1 MPDLSLILP
10 LAARNALR
18 NSRRTALTALTVL
31 LGTGLLVVGL
41 SWINGIFGQ
50 FQREAARST
59 GHVRVVSKAWAER
72 EALQPLYEN
81 IPDTAPVAA
90 AIERIPGVT
99 GVYPR
104 LLLGAA
110 MAPEDGEIGDDFA
123 LMVGAPL
130 AWHQQV
136 MGLDERVASGRF
148 FSEDDGARKGEA
160 LIGKA
165 LAAQL
170 GVDAGQDVIVLGR
183 TQDGSMSDLRLTA
196 VGVVDTGNGLYDKQL
211 FIDLEQA
218 RWAADIPDGALEL
231 LAYGDDYGGA
241 DALDLQIEALLADG
255 QLAREAGLP
264 EGGELIAQAWNH
276 REPWVSALSLFDA
289 IVGIVVSCIVFITA
303 LGVLNTMLMSVLERT
318 AEIGVLRA
326 MGMQRGEVVLAF
338 VFEALVISV
347 VGGLLGVTLGSLAAL
362 AMGQTGIDL
371 GTAASN
377 LPDTMPVNRILHP
390 AWNLGIALRAF
401 GLGLVMAIVGSTTP
415 AVRATRVQ
423 PVQAM
428 RSRR

>member
-1 MPDLSLILP
+1 MPNLSLIVP

-18 NSRRTALTALTVL
+18 NTRRTALTALTVL
-31 LGTGLLVVGL
+31 LGTGLLVLGL

-50 FQREAARST
+50 FQKEAARST
-59 GHVRVVSKAWAER
+59 GHVRIVTQAWAER

-81 IPDTAPVAA
+81 IPDTTPVAH

-110 MAPEDGEIGDDFA
+110 MAPEDGELGDDFA

-130 AWHQQV
+130 AWHQRV
-136 MGLDERVASGRF
+136 MGLDERIASGSF
-148 FSEDDGARKGEA
+148 FSSDDDERRGQA
-160 LIGKA
+160 LVGRA

-170 GVDAGQDVIVLGR
+170 GVEAGDDVIVLGR

-231 LAYGDDYGGA
+231 LAYGSDYGTA
-241 DALDLQIEALLADG
+241 DVLDAEIEALLADG
-255 QLAREAGLP
+255 RLARDAGLP
-264 EGGELIAQAWNH
+264 DGSALVAQAWSH
-276 REPWVSALSLFDA
+276 REPWASSLSVVDA
-289 IVGIVVSCIVFITA
+289 IVGIIVGCIVFITA

-338 VFEALVISV
+338 VVEALVISL
-347 VGGLLGVTLGSLAAL
+347 VGGLLGVVLGSLAAI

-371 GTAASN
+371 GTAATN

-390 AWNLGIALRAF
+390 AWSLGIALKAF
-401 GLGLVMAIVGSTTP
+401 GLGLVMAVVGSTTP
-415 AVRATRVQ
+415 ALRATRVQ

-428 RSRR
+428 RGGH